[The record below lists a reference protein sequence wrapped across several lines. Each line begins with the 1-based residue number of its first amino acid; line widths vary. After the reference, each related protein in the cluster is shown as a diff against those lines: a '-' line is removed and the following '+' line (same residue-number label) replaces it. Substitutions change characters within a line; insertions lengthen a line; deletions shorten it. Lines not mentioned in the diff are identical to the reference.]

1 MKSYF
6 EFRKGLAKQNRRGKK
21 NHKLMKERA
30 PNERETVWSKTFEES
45 LT

>member
-1 MKSYF
+1 MKSYLSS
-6 EFRKGLAKQNRRGKK
+6 EKDWPNRTGVKK

-30 PNERETVWSKTFEES
+30 PNKRETVWSKTFEES